1 MLNALL
7 ATLGATVLAVVCA
20 LLVGVALGGLAL
32 GFLEGSRLS
41 ARLVELRGAL
51 PTQIAA
57 PLLDGWLHL
66 PAPVTLGLLVG
77 AHQGFAVSRWVR
89 GLRLLEPTP
98 GPDHARALRPR
109 RWLGLSPPVRTTIA
123 LCAVHVVTLEAL
135 LSALQLPPFTVSL
148 GSLMAQALAPAARF
162 GAVVALCCLFVLLDQ
177 GAERWARSWVGP
189 PAEASPP

>member
-1 MLNALL
+1 MLSALL
-7 ATLGATVLAVVCA
+7 ATLVATALAVFCA

-41 ARLVELRGAL
+41 SRLVELRGAL
-51 PTQIAA
+51 PTLIAA

-66 PAPVTLGLLVG
+66 PAPLTLGLLVG

-89 GLRLLEPTP
+89 GLRLLEHTP
-98 GPDHARALRPR
+98 RSDQTRRAR
-109 RWLGLSPPVRTTIA
+109 WWIGLSPPVRATIA
-123 LCAVHVVTLEAL
+123 LCAVHVVTLEAI

-162 GAVVALCCLFVLLDQ
+162 GAVVALSCLFLLLDQ
-177 GAERWARSWVGP
+177 GSERWARSSVGLRADRP
-189 PAEASPP
+189 